1 VRSMALIEPEEAPTG
16 AGEAGLPP
24 HSDAD
29 ELTATQEESP
39 PPDSDLLMEI
49 ETQTDDNAEGLAT
62 TQEKS
67 PPPDEDLTFQ
77 MGAPVDSN
85 PRERP
90 PEIVAALDA
99 DEPLDPA
106 LEQLFL
112 EANAEAAESALVSEP
127 PDIPMRELLNEL
139 VALGRSLGIEPSAHA
154 ESSNAAQASAELERS
169 PTLEDRP
176 ATPEDHPA
184 TPEDRPATLDTRWPM
199 PTFSRSHALNGMLL
213 SLTLV
218 MAVASVLIGADHII
232 SGGQNQ
238 NPQLPAV
245 ATVTPGVAVR
255 QVPNQPDVEPAQA
268 PPTATATPPSAY
280 FLYTVQE
287 GDTLTAIA
295 ATFGLSLDHI
305 LWTNPDVIDDPDLL
319 LVGDKLLIP
328 NVAGIIYYV
337 EPGDV
342 LSAIGHLL
350 PTPVPEESGT
360 PSGRPGPP

>member
-1 VRSMALIEPEEAPTG
+1 MALIEPEEAPTG

-39 PPDSDLLMEI
+39 PRDGDLLLEI

-62 TQEKS
+62 TQENS

-112 EANAEAAESALVSEP
+112 EANAEAEESALVSEL

-154 ESSNAAQASAELERS
+154 ESSNAEQASAELVRS

-176 ATPEDHPA
+176 ATPEDHPP
-184 TPEDRPATLDTRWPM
+184 TLEDRPATPDAQWPT
-199 PTFSRSHALNGMLL
+199 PGLSRRHALHGMLL
-213 SLTLV
+213 TLTLV
-218 MAVASVLIGADHII
+218 MAIASILVGADHIV
-232 SGGQNQ
+232 SGGQNH
-238 NPQLPAV
+238 NPQFPAV
-245 ATVTPGVAVR
+245 VTVTPGVAVR

-280 FLYTVQE
+280 FLYTVQK

-319 LVGDKLLIP
+319 FVGDRLLIP
-328 NVAGIIYYV
+328 NVAGVIYYV
-337 EPGDV
+337 EPGDI
-342 LSAIGHLL
+342 LRAIGHLL
-350 PTPVPEESGT
+350 PTPVPEESGA